1 MKINSL
7 ALLGLLLVAVGIA
20 GLVHPNVVMP
30 GHKQEVQIAGS
41 KVIME
46 TRRVITIPG
55 VLGVLVILAGGAAV
69 LLSQIDPDKKRGA
82 SARRR

>member
-1 MKINSL
+1 LKINSL
-7 ALLGLLLVAVGIA
+7 ALLGLLLVALGIA

-30 GHKQEVQIAGS
+30 GHKQEIQIAGS

-69 LLSQIDPDKKRGA
+69 LLSQIDPDKKRRA
-82 SARRR
+82 PARRR